1 MQWKIGIVSINSC
14 QNTKSKDEVVKRISD
29 ILIPDFPI
37 QEKTCCAS
45 VYPNL
50 GSSFPYIQLDNT
62 SLFPE
67 TGYCFFFFFQLYVS
81 HVLRWLPMVSS
92 LYFKLLWARM
102 SLNIFLHDTW
112 HAPCIKMVMMKTLQI
127 MSPKVMSGQVT
138 GELSQDLGY
147 SLLLNQLRQSHPL
160 FPF

>member
-1 MQWKIGIVSINSC
+1 MLEYKVQGWGGKENIWYSDSRLSNPRKNMLCLSLSKPRQLFSIHPAR
-14 QNTKSKDEVVKRISD
+14 QY
-29 ILIPDFPI
+29 LPFPRNW
-37 QEKTCCAS
+37 
-45 VYPNL
+45 VL
-50 GSSFPYIQLDNT
+50 
-62 SLFPE
+62 
-67 TGYCFFFFFQLYVS
+67 FFFFFQLYVS